1 MYPLVTST
9 IYWICSSLQ
18 TWNKFKTS
26 LIRGWDPPIWKNMK
40 QKWKCSPIL
49 EQENLSV
56 TKLPHELVSSPEKT
70 YWGLI
75 YKCYKS
81 QKNLMRL
88 QFKQSPLVL
97 MKNSRL
103 ICQELPKFPAG
114 EPWRFTC
121 VSFGTALTT
130 ASKKGHFSCQNM
142 LEVLVGCC
150 QSVVSV
156 FFFAWKKDGWNKRHS
171 KQHWEQKNTHTHTH
185 HCWKLIKFISCFG
198 KSLRFFKN
206 NV

>member
-97 MKNSRL
+97 MKNSHVSSAKNF
-103 ICQELPKFPAG
+103 QNFPRVSPG
-114 EPWRFTC
+114 GSPVYPLGQRWRQHRRRAISPVKTC
-121 VSFGTALTT
+121 WKSWWAAVSRWFQCFFLREKRMAEINDIQNNIEN
-130 ASKKGHFSCQNM
+130 KKT
-142 LEVLVGCC
+142 
-150 QSVVSV
+150 
-156 FFFAWKKDGWNKRHS
+156 RTR
-171 KQHWEQKNTHTHTH
+171 THTTV
-185 HCWKLIKFISCFG
+185 G
-198 KSLRFFKN
+198 N
-206 NV
+206 